1 MDFKLENRIYYR
13 ASSEDIEV
21 LFIMESPF
29 FDELNSSNPCP
40 CMGYSGKVMSRALY
54 LGNQA
59 FGEVLAEDVGR
70 KYAVYETFNFALDTR
85 VCAKLKGLYP
95 PENVYKFWATCDIP
109 WCGLKIQD
117 MLTGAKLY
125 KESLDSHKGYDRKKH
140 YKSLWDFISCIDE
153 EVKNNF
159 FNNYQS
165 VLNPVLTKERF
176 PNLKEIVVCGYIAQ
190 SVFLKAF
197 EIDFLP
203 FRKRSNI
210 DGFAGTIVFVE
221 HPSSVRDENEW
232 SYPNNIKR

>member
-1 MDFKLENRIYYR
+1 MDFKLENKIYYS
-13 ASSEDIEV
+13 AKSEEKVEV

-29 FDELNSSNPCP
+29 VEELNSSKPCP
-40 CMGYSGKVMSRALY
+40 CMGYSGEVMSRALN
-54 LGNQA
+54 LGDQA
-59 FGEVLAEDVGR
+59 FGKVLSRNLGR

-85 VCAKLKGLYP
+85 VCAKLKGLYS
-95 PENVYKFWATCDIP
+95 PENVYKFWETCDIP

-117 MLTGAKLY
+117 MLIGAKLN
-125 KESLDSHKGYDRKKH
+125 KESLLPFKKYDRKKH
-140 YKSLWDFISCIDE
+140 YESLWDFISCIDE
-153 EVKNNF
+153 KMKINF

-165 VLNPVLTKERF
+165 VLNPVLAKELF

-203 FRKRSNI
+203 FRKRLNI

-221 HPSSVRDENEW
+221 HPGSVRGGNEW
-232 SYPNNIKR
+232 SYPDNIK

>member
-1 MDFKLENRIYYR
+1 MDFKLENRIYYS
-13 ASSEDIEV
+13 ANSEEKVEV

-29 FDELNSSNPCP
+29 VDELNSFKPCP
-40 CMGYSGKVMSRALY
+40 CMGYSGDVMSRALN
-54 LGNQA
+54 LGDQS
-59 FGEVLAEDVGR
+59 FGEVLAEDAGR

-85 VCAKLKGLYP
+85 VCAKLKGFYS
-95 PENVYKFWATCDIP
+95 PENVYKFWDSHDIP

-140 YKSLWDFISCIDE
+140 YESLWDFISCIDE
-153 EVKNNF
+153 KVKTNF
-159 FNNYQS
+159 FYNYQS
-165 VLNPVLTKERF
+165 VLNPVLAKELF

-197 EIDFLP
+197 EIEFLP

-221 HPSSVRDENEW
+221 HPGSVRGGNEW
-232 SYPNNIKR
+232 SYPDNIK

>member
-1 MDFKLENRIYYR
+1 MEFKLENRIYYS
-13 ASSEDIEV
+13 ASSEEKVEV
-21 LFIMESPF
+21 LFILESPF
-29 FDELNSSNPCP
+29 FDELKSSNPRP
-40 CMGYSGKVMSRALY
+40 CMGHSGLVMSKALNLGDHEFGKY
-54 LGNQA
+54 L
-59 FGEVLAEDVGR
+59 VEDTGT

-85 VCAKLKGLYP
+85 VCAKLKGSYP
-95 PENVYKFWATCDIP
+95 PENVYKFWDTYDLP
-109 WCGLKIQD
+109 WCGLKVQD

-140 YKSLWDFISCIDE
+140 YESLWDFISCIDE
-153 EVKNNF
+153 KVKTNF

-165 VLNPVLTKERF
+165 VLNPVLAKELF

-210 DGFAGTIVFVE
+210 EGFAGTIVFVE
-221 HPSSVRDENEW
+221 HPGSVRGGNEW
-232 SYPNNIKR
+232 SYPDNIK